1 MADGHG
7 GYRKPEKPAAV
18 SGPGKYSARTD
29 GQPGAQPIRALP
41 DAGYGEQA
49 DYTGLQQAAPLASS
63 QGMPAPQ
70 APQGGGAG
78 QPGPTPVPLSAPEQN
93 PGVPITHGLDVGPG
107 AGPEVL
113 GDPTA
118 QRTEDAAKLADYLPM
133 LLPHAR
139 NPKASQSYRTMVRLI
154 QNSVQQQQMDGYE

>member
-78 QPGPTPVPLSAPEQN
+78 QPGPTPVPLSAPEQY
-93 PGVPITHGLDVGPG
+93 PDRPITHGLPVGPG
-107 AGPEVL
+107 AGPEAL
-113 GDPTA
+113 GDPAAKQQQT
-118 QRTEDAAKLADYLPM
+118 AAKLADYLPM

-139 NPKASQSYRTMVRLI
+139 SAASSDSYKMMVRYI
-154 QNSVQQQQMDGYE
+154 QNAVQDQQMNGHL

>member
-18 SGPGKYSARTD
+18 SGPGKYAARTD

-41 DAGYGEQA
+41 DAGYGEQS
-49 DYTGLQQAAPLASS
+49 DFTSLQQAAPLAQS

-70 APQGGGAG
+70 AAQGGGAG
-78 QPGPTPVPLSAPEQN
+78 QPGPAPVPLTAATTRPDE
-93 PGVPITHGLDVGPG
+93 PVTTGIPLGPG
-107 AGPEVL
+107 AGPEAV
-113 GDPTA
+113 GDPTQ
-118 QRTEDAAKLADYLPM
+118 QRTQETARLHSWLPV

-139 NPKASQSYRTMVRLI
+139 NPDSSEQFRTLVRII
-154 QNSVQQQQMDGYE
+154 QNSHAEATMNGQV